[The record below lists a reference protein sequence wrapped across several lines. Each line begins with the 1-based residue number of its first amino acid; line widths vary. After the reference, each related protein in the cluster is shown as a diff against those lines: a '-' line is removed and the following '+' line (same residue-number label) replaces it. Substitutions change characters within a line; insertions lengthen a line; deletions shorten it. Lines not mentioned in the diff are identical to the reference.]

1 MEKLSLKVS
10 IQGILREE
18 CDGPEIFQDGKISE
32 TYIKHHFS
40 GAFRHSKKL
49 SQ

>member
-1 MEKLSLKVS
+1 MEKLSLKVC

-18 CDGPEIFQDGKISE
+18 CDGPEIFRVGKSQRLMLNI
-32 TYIKHHFS
+32 T
-40 GAFRHSKKL
+40 L